1 MSDSRMPAPAD
12 FAVRAAALAV
22 AASALTCQVEV
33 PTANRDELVKSGVA
47 VEIILP
53 FDEFVASTA
62 VYGGYGRA
70 SALGGGFV
78 AHEFGA
84 GPDEDGVESPG
95 IEAAT
100 LVRFDRY
107 PRSVTVTDTAG
118 TNRPDTLV
126 TFHAGKIM
134 VRFDTVGSV
143 ADGPV
148 GLAAH
153 LVTED
158 WDPLSAS
165 WELAVDTVEG
175 QVPWSSPGGGATE
188 EIATGS
194 WDPAEADSAV
204 LLLDSAL
211 VVAWADSNATRDIR
225 VTATTPGVRLRTV
238 STLLRLET
246 VPTIRPDTTVVAT
259 VGAAATTFIY
269 DPVPAPP
276 LTALRVG
283 GAPAWRT
290 ILNLEVPHSLT
301 GYPDLCRELD
311 CPVEVGPEHVSYAG
325 LQLTTVRGAPAFA
338 LSDTLRLDIRMV
350 TAPTFLPKSPLGPST
365 LALRGGALVHTSH
378 YEPADGQVFEVPVT
392 ELVRDQL
399 RGETSVGGEVTGTLA
414 LMTLLE
420 PLTIEYAT
428 FAGRASENPPALRLI
443 LNFSRGG

>member
-1 MSDSRMPAPAD
+1 M
-12 FAVRAAALAV
+12 
-22 AASALTCQVEV
+22 
-33 PTANRDELVKSGVA
+33 PTANRDELVKSSVVA
-47 VEIILP
+47 EIVLP

-84 GPDEDGVESPG
+84 GLDEDGAESPG
-95 IEAAT
+95 LQAAT

-107 PRSVTVTDTAG
+107 PRSVTVTDTLG

-126 TFHAGKIM
+126 TFHAGSIM

-148 GLAAH
+148 ALAAH
-153 LVTED
+153 LVSED
-158 WDPLSAS
+158 WDPLSAT
-165 WELAVDTVEG
+165 WALAVDTVENRA
-175 QVPWSSPGGGATE
+175 PWSAPGGGALE

-194 WDPAEADSAV
+194 WDPAEGDSV
-204 LLLDSAL
+204 LLVLDSAL
-211 VVAWADSNATRDIR
+211 IVAWADSTATRDIR
-225 VTATTPGVRLRTV
+225 LSATTPGVRLRAV

-246 VPTIRPDTTVVAT
+246 VPTIRPDTTVTAT
-259 VGAAATTFIY
+259 VGAAAGTFIY

-276 LTALRVG
+276 RTALRVG
-283 GAPAWRT
+283 GAPSWRT
-290 ILNLEVPHSLT
+290 VLNLELPRFLA
-301 GYPDLCRELD
+301 GYPALCRELD

-365 LALRGGALVHTSH
+365 LALRGGAQVHTSH

-399 RGETSVGGEVTGTLA
+399 RGETAAGGDVTSTLV

-420 PLTIEYAT
+420 PLSIEYAT
-428 FAGRASENPPALRLI
+428 FAGRTSENPPALRLI
-443 LNFSRGG
+443 LNFSSGG